1 MTAEIIWL
9 CHLSGQNP
17 PREGTGYNHVG
28 PLLGT
33 STMWAHAGHL
43 YLTILLC
50 EPIRNIYMAWAQ
62 ANEPL
67 KWSIL
72 TTIQY
77 IAKKGL
83 QS

>member
-1 MTAEIIWL
+1 MTAEIIWP
-9 CHLSGQNP
+9 CHLSGHNP
-17 PREGTGYNHVG
+17 LREGTGYNGVG
-28 PLLGT
+28 PFLGI

-43 YLTILLC
+43 YLTIRSC
-50 EPIRNIYMAWAQ
+50 EPIHNIYTAWAQ

-67 KWSIL
+67 KQSIL

-77 IAKKGL
+77 ITEKGL